1 MKNLFLSVLALFT
14 MSTVFSQNLSGGNG
28 GQLNF
33 NSNLK
38 IEYLGNGKVLVTNK
52 QAVTGD
58 FKIQDTKHDSTI
70 TIVAGGTGIFYLD
83 PSLKTNI
90 YVKGK
95 ALTNC
100 GGDCGWVELFIASLP
115 LKYANFKVSRI
126 SDTECYVDF
135 DIYEVVNVKEIYI
148 KVSLDGKVFTVAST
162 LKPNQSH
169 YHEYLDVTPFL
180 PKKK

>member
-1 MKNLFLSVLALFT
+1 MV
-14 MSTVFSQNLSGGNG
+14 VR
-28 GQLNF
+28 
-33 NSNLK
+33 
-38 IEYLGNGKVLVTNK
+38 VTNK
-52 QAVTGD
+52 QAITGD

-70 TIVAGGTGIFYLD
+70 TIVAGGTGIFNLD
-83 PSLKTNI
+83 PSLISNI
-90 YVKGK
+90 QVKGK

-100 GGDCGWVELFIASLP
+100 GGDCGWIELFIATLP

-169 YHEYLDVTPFL
+169 YHEYLDLTPYL